1 MAELRNIFL
10 RTGCFCN
17 PGACQRHLKLSN
29 TELIEHFKVNSRK
42 NLIFILKKSKVSLPK
57 KTDSTVCFE
66 ALFVLLYALYY
77 SIHN

>member
-29 TELIEHFKVNSRK
+29 TELIDHFKVSSRK
-42 NLIFILKKSKVSLPK
+42 KKLSFPK
-57 KTDSTVCFE
+57 NQNYAYVDLTVYFE
-66 ALFVLLYALYY
+66 ALLVLFLYIT
-77 SIHN
+77 IHT